1 MSPSSVRTIIGDLPK
16 QQTFMISSI
25 FDSGFAEFDQNVA
38 FINLSTLENFDLSP
52 EDEKLKFIQN
62 PKIEQQKKIIQSIFK
77 DDFVYSQT

>member
-38 FINLSTLENFDLSP
+38 FVNLNTLETFQQHTVL
-52 EDEKLKFIQN
+52 LVIQ
-62 PKIEQQKKIIQSIFK
+62 ILQ
-77 DDFVYSQT
+77 

>member
-38 FINLSTLENFDLSP
+38 FVNLSTLENFFDSLGSTGSI
-52 EDEKLKFIQN
+52 KL
-62 PKIEQQKKIIQSIFK
+62 FK
-77 DDFVYSQT
+77 